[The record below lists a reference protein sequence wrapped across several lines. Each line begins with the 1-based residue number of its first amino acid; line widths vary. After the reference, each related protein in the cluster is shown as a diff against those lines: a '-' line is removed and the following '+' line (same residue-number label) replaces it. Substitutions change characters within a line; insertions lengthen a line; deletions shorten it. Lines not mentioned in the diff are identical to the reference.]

1 KTSFLVW
8 ICIFQMFLDLI
19 GSDDPL
25 AQPVA
30 RTAQIVER
38 PVQIINNTQR
48 LDGAATVRDLS
59 VRTSCV
65 KVWHRPDR
73 LIHSPCPHCL
83 TARVIRVAHT
93 VNFSRVYNR
102 LLRSTDFS
110 NVFVPYIGN
119 TLFRN
124 QPRRVG
130 NGFVFGMGNPLANAR
145 TGPCSRERVGQNV
158 SDPLHKRE
166 RVSFRVNAAGKLV
179 QLNSSL
185 PVTFVFQ
192 LGALHRCL
200 LVRCGSALL
209 WISESKSEY

>member
-1 KTSFLVW
+1 
-8 ICIFQMFLDLI
+8 MFLDLI

-30 RTAQIVER
+30 RTAQIVEHH
-38 PVQIINNTQR
+38 VKIMNNAQR
-48 LDGAATVRDLS
+48 LDGAATVGNLA

-65 KVWHRPDR
+65 NVWHRPDR
-73 LIHSPCPHCL
+73 LIHSPCPHYL
-83 TARVIRVAHT
+83 TARVGRVAHT

-102 LLRSTDFS
+102 LFRSADFS

-124 QPRRVG
+124 QPQRIR
-130 NGFVFGMGNPLANAR
+130 NGFVFGMGNSLTNAGS
-145 TGPCSRERVGQNV
+145 GPCGRKQVSENV

-166 RVSFRVNAAGKLV
+166 RVSVRVNSAGTV
-179 QLNSSL
+179 VHLNSSL

-192 LGALHRCL
+192 MGALPHGYL
-200 LVRCGSALL
+200 LVRRGTALL
-209 WISESKSEY
+209 GATES